1 MKKET
6 LMDAVGHVDDSLI
19 DTAAQSEKR
28 RGGRHWKRWTALAAC
43 LALVVTGIALFPRMG
58 VNSSETPG
66 MGANGNYS
74 YKGPIL
80 PLTIDGNGEGVSA
93 EREITLDFSNSPS
106 RVDVTDCYTL
116 RSESEEPITVKLCYP
131 FAGQLRELDRQR
143 PELRIDGQAA
153 DAVLRVAASG
163 QEGLEHWEDYEKLL
177 ADEVYL
183 AGEHAN
189 LSDISVIV
197 YRFDDPWGPEESNE
211 IPNPTIRAEFTLDFK
226 KTAVLSYG
234 FHGGRNDLEAGEM
247 GRSFSIPRPIEAG
260 YGESRYLIVLG
271 EDIGNLTVKGY
282 ATGGWTTTQS
292 VESGVDVARYESDL
306 GTVLRDIS
314 DLMYQAQSDSEKE
327 GNGEREAW
335 YALLCDAI
343 AGQDTESIYN
353 QEGMLEERGFAY
365 ADQLFWVETEVTIPA
380 GGTVT
385 LSFRMEKAGSCYTYN
400 GGRDNGSWA
409 YELATLLGSDLRLT
423 GQRTRLIQGDGGII
437 GAQNFGFDPASGVA
451 EVELDPAIDRY
462 TLEMVAQ

>member
-28 RGGRHWKRWTALAAC
+28 SGGRHWKRWTALAAC

-58 VNSSETPG
+58 GNSSAPSNMEG
-66 MGANGNYS
+66 SRKYS
-74 YKGPIL
+74 YQGPIL
-80 PLTIDGNGEGVSA
+80 PLTIEGNGEGVCA

-153 DAVLRVAASG
+153 DTVLRVAASG
-163 QEGLEHWEDYEKLL
+163 QEGLERWEDYEKLL

-183 AGEHAN
+183 TGEHAD

-211 IPNPTIRAEFTLDFK
+211 IPNPTIRAEFTLDYEE
-226 KTAVLSYG
+226 TAVLSYG

-271 EDIGNLTVKGY
+271 EDVGNLTVKGY

-314 DLMYQAQSDSEKE
+314 DLMYQAQSGGEKE

-343 AGQDTESIYN
+343 AGQGIEPSYN

-385 LSFRMEKAGSCYTYN
+385 LSFHMEKAGGCYTYN
-400 GGRDNGSWA
+400 GGRDSGSWT

-423 GQRTRLIQGDGGII
+423 AQRVQLIQGDGVII
-437 GAQNFGFDPASGVA
+437 GAQNFGFDPDSGVT